1 MARCQCGAELTGRR
15 RKCDACK
22 KRPGQV
28 TPAAE
33 QKPSAKK
40 ATAAKAA
47 PKKRAA
53 AKKATAKPPAP
64 AEQERPATTAD
75 VPPGLHARG
84 RGLWSSLGQTLDTAA
99 GQVALEACRAADRLD
114 ELDSIIAGKGVL
126 NLLAF
131 RTHLDLEDMLAD
143 EQHLKITVGF
153 QTVLA
158 EARQQQAN
166 FKTLLAEISD
176 IVPAAAKVPAQS
188 GPKKSP
194 LDELAER
201 RAHKK

>member
-1 MARCQCGAELTGRR
+1 MAQCQCGAELTGKR

-22 KRPGQV
+22 GRSTV
-28 TPAAE
+28 ARE
-33 QKPSAKK
+33 L
-40 ATAAKAA
+40 
-47 PKKRAA
+47 A
-53 AKKATAKPPAP
+53 AKKDVPKSNAAP
-64 AEQERPATTAD
+64 AGVDTTPA
-75 VPPGLHARG
+75 GLHSRG
-84 RGLWSSLGQTLDTAA
+84 RALWAALGQQLSTPA

-143 EQHLKITVGF
+143 EQHLRITVSF
-153 QTVLA
+153 QNVLA

-176 IVPAAAKVPAQS
+176 AVPAAPAGS
-188 GPKKSP
+188 TGPKKSP

-201 RAHKK
+201 RAGKK

>member
-1 MARCQCGAELTGRR
+1 MARCQCGVELTGRR

-22 KRPGQV
+22 ARPGKV
-28 TPAAE
+28 EAAPTKKPA
-33 QKPSAKK
+33 AKK
-40 ATAAKAA
+40 ASSKSQA
-47 PKKRAA
+47 KKRPARKAA
-53 AKKATAKPPAP
+53 AKKTLPAAPVQSPDPDEVP
-64 AEQERPATTAD
+64 A
-75 VPPGLHARG
+75 GLHDRG
-84 RGLWSSLGQTLDTAA
+84 RALWVTLGQKLDSPA
-99 GQVALEACRAADRLD
+99 GQIALESCRAADRLD

-143 EQHLKITVGF
+143 EQHLRITVGF
-153 QTVLA
+153 QNVLA

-166 FKTLLAEISD
+166 FRALLAEISD
-176 IVPAAAKVPAQS
+176 IVPAAPKSPPAS

-201 RAHKK
+201 RAKK

>member
-1 MARCQCGAELTGRR
+1 MVRCQCGVELTGKR

-22 KRPGQV
+22 ARPGATPDAAPEVVEVDADQ
-28 TPAAE
+28 TPA
-33 QKPSAKK
+33 
-40 ATAAKAA
+40 
-47 PKKRAA
+47 
-53 AKKATAKPPAP
+53 
-64 AEQERPATTAD
+64 
-75 VPPGLHARG
+75 GLHDRG
-84 RGLWSSLGQTLDTAA
+84 RALWAALGQDLATPA

-126 NLLAF
+126 HLMRF
-131 RTHLDLEDMLAD
+131 RVGESWWDDDREEHV
-143 EQHLKITVGF
+143 HVTVGF
-153 QTVLA
+153 QSVLA

-176 IVPAAAKVPAQS
+176 VVPAAPAKPGAT

-201 RAHKK
+201 RAQKK